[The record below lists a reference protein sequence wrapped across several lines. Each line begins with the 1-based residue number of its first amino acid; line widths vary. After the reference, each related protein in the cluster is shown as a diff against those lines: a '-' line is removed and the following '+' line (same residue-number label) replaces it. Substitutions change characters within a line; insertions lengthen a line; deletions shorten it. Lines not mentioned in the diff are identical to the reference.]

1 MTEEEKEV
9 PNKKEH
15 EVKVLDDFEIKD
27 IEKEIENYMTFK
39 VVRNQKTSLNDPL
52 DILVKEPKLIPLE
65 KQLEK
70 YKDKPK
76 DNNSIKEEKEVKKI
90 KEKKYNSGLQIKYC
104 LDKNGQMEIISIDE
118 KSMDEKMITNLESS
132 LDSDLELYIKKL
144 YSKMNYSPI
153 IKKIFGK
160 KITFAELEELA
171 ILWRFYI
178 ELKIKKDEKSI
189 EEFRKKLLK
198 ILTKNVQLLIRH
210 IFSIMRIREAIFS
223 IQNFFQNHYFYIIK
237 KEEKKYKE
245 KAYNMRTTRVDSNKE
260 ISGNGACFILI
271 KELKRSLNMI
281 LYSSQYLFYSF
292 EPIFKNDFNML
303 YMTLRKIFYTF
314 FLGNCFFSS
323 LLFNMKAIFIRSDMK
338 EVCDEIDNLTLPF
351 EYDFDST
358 FIKKEYADIEFED
371 TKELLFDFKKCFD
384 QLGYSVDKN
393 DEKGEEVIIET
404 EEEKKVNEIKD
415 IDDLLKYIE
424 GDSSKKKKKK
434 KKKKKDNPI
443 NILDKL
449 REEEKKNLDD
459 ETMSQSSLSYV
470 SHDSVVSAFKRE
482 VRAETTDNDFEKI
495 KPIFSEDFIS
505 KYK

>member
-1 MTEEEKEV
+1 MTEEKKEV
-9 PNKKEH
+9 QSKKEN
-15 EVKVLDDFEIKD
+15 EVKIMNEYEIKD
-27 IEKEIENYMTFK
+27 LEKDIENYMSFK
-39 VVRNQKTSLNDPL
+39 VPRNQKTSLVDPL
-52 DILVKEPKLIPLE
+52 DILAKEPNLIPIE

-76 DNNSIKEEKEVKKI
+76 DNNSIKEEKEI
-90 KEKKYNSGLQIKYC
+90 KEKKYNSGLQIKYY

-118 KSMDEKMITNLESS
+118 KSIDQKMLQNLESS
-132 LDSDLELYIKKL
+132 LDFDLELYIKKL

-153 IKKIFGK
+153 IKKVFGK

-171 ILWRFYI
+171 ILWRFYV

-189 EEFRKKLLK
+189 EEFRKKVLK
-198 ILTKNVQLLIRH
+198 IMTKSVQLLIKH
-210 IFSIMRIREAIFS
+210 IFSIMRIREAIVS
-223 IQNFFQNHYFYIIK
+223 IENIFQIHYFYLLK
-237 KEEKKYKE
+237 KEEKRSKVD
-245 KAYNMRTTRVDSNKE
+245 AFNMRTTRLDSNKE

-271 KELKRSLNMI
+271 KELKRSLNML

-292 EPIFKNDFNML
+292 EPIFKNDFNYL
-303 YMTLRKIFYTF
+303 YMTLRKIFYVF
-314 FLGNCFFSS
+314 FNGNCFFST

-351 EYDFDST
+351 EYDFDSN
-358 FIKKEYADIEFED
+358 FIKEEYKGIEFED
-371 TKELLFDFKKCFD
+371 SKDILFDFKKCFD

-393 DEKGEEVIIET
+393 DEKGEEVVIET

-415 IDDLLKYIE
+415 IDELLKYIE
-424 GDSSKKKKKK
+424 GDSSQKKKKK

-449 REEEKKNLDD
+449 RAEEKKNLDD
-459 ETMSQSSLSYV
+459 ETMSQSSLSYI

-482 VRAETTDNDFEKI
+482 VRAETTDNDFDKI
-495 KPIFSEDFIS
+495 KPIFSEEFIS

>member
-1 MTEEEKEV
+1 MTEEEKKEV
-9 PNKKEH
+9 QSKKEN
-15 EVKVLDDFEIKD
+15 EIKIMND
-27 IEKEIENYMTFK
+27 YEITDLEKDIENYMKFK
-39 VVRNQKTSLNDPL
+39 VPRNQKTSLIDPL
-52 DILVKEPKLIPLE
+52 DILVKEPNLIPIE

-70 YKDKPK
+70 YKDEPK
-76 DNNSIKEEKEVKKI
+76 DTNSIKEEKEI

-118 KSMDEKMITNLESS
+118 KSINDKMLKDLESS
-132 LDSDLELYIKKL
+132 IDFDLELYIKKL
-144 YSKMNYSPI
+144 FCKMNYSPI
-153 IKKIFGK
+153 IKRVFGK

-171 ILWRFYI
+171 ILWRFYV

-198 ILTKNVQLLIRH
+198 TMTKNVQLLIRH
-210 IFSIMRIREAIFS
+210 IFSIMRIREAIAS
-223 IQNFFQNHYFYIIK
+223 IENVFQNHYFHLLK
-237 KEEKKYKE
+237 KAEKRSIE
-245 KAYNMRTTRVDSNKE
+245 DAYDMRTTRLDSNKE

-271 KELKRSLNMI
+271 KELKRALNML

-292 EPIFKNDFNML
+292 EPIFKKDFNYL
-303 YMTLRKIFYTF
+303 YMTLRKMFYVF
-314 FLGNCFFSS
+314 FDGNCFFST

-351 EYDFDST
+351 EYDFDKK
-358 FIKKEYADIEFED
+358 FIKEEYKDIEFED

-415 IDDLLKYIE
+415 IDELLKYIE
-424 GDSSKKKKKK
+424 GDSSQKKKKK

-459 ETMSQSSLSYV
+459 ETMSQSSLSYI

-482 VRAETTDNDFEKI
+482 VRAETSDNDFDKI

>member
-1 MTEEEKEV
+1 MTEEEKKEV
-9 PNKKEH
+9 QSKKEN
-15 EVKVLDDFEIKD
+15 EIKIMND
-27 IEKEIENYMTFK
+27 YEITDLEKDIENYMKFK
-39 VVRNQKTSLNDPL
+39 VPRNQKTSLIDPL
-52 DILVKEPKLIPLE
+52 DILVKEPNLIPIE

-70 YKDKPK
+70 YKDEPK
-76 DNNSIKEEKEVKKI
+76 DTNSIKEEKEI

-118 KSMDEKMITNLESS
+118 KSINDKMLKDLESS
-132 LDSDLELYIKKL
+132 IDFDLELYIKKL
-144 YSKMNYSPI
+144 FCKMNYSPI
-153 IKKIFGK
+153 IKRVFGK

-171 ILWRFYI
+171 ILWRFYV

-198 ILTKNVQLLIRH
+198 TMTKNVQLLIRH
-210 IFSIMRIREAIFS
+210 IFSIMRIREAIAS
-223 IQNFFQNHYFYIIK
+223 IENVFQNHYFHLLK
-237 KEEKKYKE
+237 KAEKRSIE
-245 KAYNMRTTRVDSNKE
+245 DAYDMRTTRLDSNKE

-271 KELKRSLNMI
+271 KELKRALNML

-292 EPIFKNDFNML
+292 EPIFKKDFNYL
-303 YMTLRKIFYTF
+303 YMTLRKIFYVF
-314 FLGNCFFSS
+314 FDGNCFFST

-338 EVCDEIDNLTLPF
+338 EVCNEIDNLTLPF
-351 EYDFDST
+351 EYDFDKK
-358 FIKKEYADIEFED
+358 FIKEEYKDIEFED

-404 EEEKKVNEIKD
+404 EEAKKVNEIKD
-415 IDDLLKYIE
+415 IDELLKYIE
-424 GDSSKKKKKK
+424 GDSSQKKKKK

-459 ETMSQSSLSYV
+459 ETMSQSSLSYI

-482 VRAETTDNDFEKI
+482 VRAETSDNDFDKI

>member
-1 MTEEEKEV
+1 MTEEEKKEV
-9 PNKKEH
+9 QSKKEN
-15 EVKVLDDFEIKD
+15 EIKIMND
-27 IEKEIENYMTFK
+27 YEITDLEKDIENYMKFK
-39 VVRNQKTSLNDPL
+39 VPRNQKTSLIDPL
-52 DILVKEPKLIPLE
+52 DILVKEPNLIPIE

-70 YKDKPK
+70 YKDEPK
-76 DNNSIKEEKEVKKI
+76 DTNSIKEEKEI

-118 KSMDEKMITNLESS
+118 KSINDKMLKDLESS
-132 LDSDLELYIKKL
+132 IDFDLELYIKKL
-144 YSKMNYSPI
+144 FCKMNYSPI
-153 IKKIFGK
+153 IKRVFGK

-171 ILWRFYI
+171 ILWRFYV

-198 ILTKNVQLLIRH
+198 IMTKNVQLLIRH
-210 IFSIMRIREAIFS
+210 IFSIMRIREAIAS
-223 IQNFFQNHYFYIIK
+223 IENVFQNHYFHLLK
-237 KEEKKYKE
+237 KAEKRSIE
-245 KAYNMRTTRVDSNKE
+245 DAYDMRTTRLDSNKE

-271 KELKRSLNMI
+271 KELKRALNML

-292 EPIFKNDFNML
+292 EPIFKKDFNYL
-303 YMTLRKIFYTF
+303 YMTLRKIFYVF
-314 FLGNCFFSS
+314 FDGNCFFST

-351 EYDFDST
+351 EYDFDKK
-358 FIKKEYADIEFED
+358 FIKEEYKDIEFED

-404 EEEKKVNEIKD
+404 EEAKKVNEIKD
-415 IDDLLKYIE
+415 IDELLKYIE
-424 GDSSKKKKKK
+424 GDSSQKKKKK

-459 ETMSQSSLSYV
+459 ETMSQSSLSYI

-482 VRAETTDNDFEKI
+482 VRAETSDNDFDKI

>member
-1 MTEEEKEV
+1 MTEEEKKEV
-9 PNKKEH
+9 QSKKEN
-15 EVKVLDDFEIKD
+15 EIKIMND
-27 IEKEIENYMTFK
+27 YEITDLEKDIENYMKFK
-39 VVRNQKTSLNDPL
+39 VPRNQKTSLIDPL
-52 DILVKEPKLIPLE
+52 DILVKEPNLIPIE

-70 YKDKPK
+70 YKDEPK
-76 DNNSIKEEKEVKKI
+76 DTNTIKEEKEI

-104 LDKNGQMEIISIDE
+104 LDKNGQMEIISIDQ
-118 KSMDEKMITNLESS
+118 KSINDKMLKDLESS
-132 LDSDLELYIKKL
+132 IDFDLELYIKKL
-144 YSKMNYSPI
+144 FCKMNYSPI
-153 IKKIFGK
+153 IKRVFGK

-171 ILWRFYI
+171 ILWRFYV

-198 ILTKNVQLLIRH
+198 TMTKNVQLLIRH
-210 IFSIMRIREAIFS
+210 IFSIMRIREAIAS
-223 IQNFFQNHYFYIIK
+223 IENVFQNHYFHLLK
-237 KEEKKYKE
+237 KAEKRSIE
-245 KAYNMRTTRVDSNKE
+245 DAYDMRTTRLDSNKE

-271 KELKRSLNMI
+271 KELKRALNML

-292 EPIFKNDFNML
+292 EPIFKKDFNYL
-303 YMTLRKIFYTF
+303 YMTLRKIFYVF
-314 FLGNCFFSS
+314 FDGNCFFST

-351 EYDFDST
+351 EYDFDKK
-358 FIKKEYADIEFED
+358 FIKEEYKDIEFED

-404 EEEKKVNEIKD
+404 EEAKKVNEIKD
-415 IDDLLKYIE
+415 IDELLKYIE
-424 GDSSKKKKKK
+424 GDSSQKKKKK

-459 ETMSQSSLSYV
+459 ETMSQSSLSYI

-482 VRAETTDNDFEKI
+482 VRAETSDNDFDKI